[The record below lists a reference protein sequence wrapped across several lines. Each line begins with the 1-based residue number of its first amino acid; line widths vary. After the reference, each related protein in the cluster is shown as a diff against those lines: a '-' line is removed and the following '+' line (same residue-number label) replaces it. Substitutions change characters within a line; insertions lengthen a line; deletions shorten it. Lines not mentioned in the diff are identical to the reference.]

1 MKILTIHAD
10 YLKFK
15 PVKIAIKEAEKAENK
30 EIKVNECLVV
40 FTAVEKDDEK
50 NQEIILDNLVN
61 EIKSIASKVKTK
73 NIVLYPYAHLSSK
86 LSSPNFALETLKEAE
101 KKLKK
106 HFKVTRAPFGHYK
119 SFEISC
125 KGHPL
130 SELSREIL
138 AETKGLEKID
148 KPLEIQIKDFTK
160 LDKLRNT
167 FNLFLGKAVA
177 DLFPNVK
184 PALNYLDEDKFYYDF
199 ERNNSFTVEDIKKI
213 ENKMHEILE
222 KEITIKKVA
231 SKDQAL
237 LFKDNN
243 YKKEIIK
250 EIKKTKVYEIDNYKD
265 LIIGEIE
272 EKIPKYAQF
281 KLLTTSGVYWKGS
294 QYNKQLQRVYGIAF
308 ENKNQ
313 LDNYLKNLEEIE
325 KRDHRKLGEQLGL
338 YFFHEYSPGSPIFLP
353 KGTFIYNE
361 LIKLLREE
369 YKKRGYKEV
378 ITPLLYE
385 KDLWETSGHWFHYK
399 ENMFLMESE
408 KRIFSLKPMN
418 CPSHCLI
425 YKHKLWSYKDLP
437 LRIADFASL
446 HRNELSGTLS
456 GLTRVRKF
464 SQDDA
469 HIFVSEEQLEK
480 EIENVLDFEKFI
492 YKEIFQLDFY
502 LRLCTRSENF
512 MGDKKLWE
520 KAEKFLESVLKKKK
534 INFKV
539 AEKEGAFYGPKI
551 DTMVK
556 DALGREWQLA
566 TVQLDFQIPLRFGL
580 TYEGSDSKKHNPIM
594 IHRAILGSIE
604 RFLALIVENFAGKF
618 PLWLSP
624 VQVSVITVTDRNIG
638 FAKEV
643 FEKLEEN
650 NIRAELNDRAETLGK
665 KVREAQ
671 LQKINYIITIGDK
684 ELENKTIAVRTRE
697 GNVKFN
703 VNLDNFINLLKEEIK
718 TKSLSSKL

>member
-325 KRDHRKLGEQLGL
+325 KREHRKLGEQLGL

-369 YKKRGYKEV
+369 YKKRGYKDV

-425 YKHKLWSYKDLP
+425 YKHKLWSYKELP
-437 LRIADFASL
+437 LRIADFAPL

-469 HIFVSEEQLEK
+469 HIFVSEDQFEAEVEAFLEFQK
-480 EIENVLDFEKFI
+480 FVYEKVFNFE
-492 YKEIFQLDFY
+492 YHMY
-502 LRLCTRSENF
+502 LATRPEEF
-512 MGDKKLWE
+512 MGEVKLWDEAEAALERVLKEKKLPYTLVP
-520 KAEKFLESVLKKKK
+520 KDC
-534 INFKV
+534 
-539 AEKEGAFYGPKI
+539 AFYGPKI
-551 DTMVK
+551 DLRIK
-556 DALGREWQLA
+556 DSLGREWQLG
-566 TVQLDFQIPLRFGL
+566 TVQLDFQLPLRFEL
-580 TYEGSDSKKHNPIM
+580 TYEAADGKKRTPIM
-594 IHRAILGSIE
+594 IHRAVLGSLE
-604 RFLALIVENFAGKF
+604 RFIGILIEHFAGKL
-618 PLWLSP
+618 PVWLSP
-624 VQVSVITVTDRNIG
+624 VQVVIMTVADRHVS
-638 FAKEV
+638 FAEELKKEFDGSGLRV
-643 FEKLEEN
+643 EIDARIES
-650 NIRAELNDRAETLGK
+650 IGK
-665 KVREAQ
+665 KE
-671 LQKINYIITIGDK
+671 
-684 ELENKTIAVRTRE
+684 
-697 GNVKFN
+697 
-703 VNLDNFINLLKEEIK
+703 
-718 TKSLSSKL
+718 